1 MHWKQRLLLLQERV
15 SPPRPKRDFG
25 GRPTP
30 VRPGPRPTPPT
41 VGRTPTGQFVPI
53 PDIDTTI
60 PQSGFFE
67 DIIRL
72 IAQIYESQPTSS
84 PQKQAF
90 FRQFSEFLSST
101 GSLSE
106 ITSQQL
112 NDLLRHLRLL
122 GDFGTDVEVSLG
134 NPTRLLELLTN
145 YSDMGSAELLQFLA
159 LRYGLT
165 VERLNLKINAQITFD
180 VYRDWMG
187 WIGENGPF
195 NKIMD
200 DLAGIEP
207 EPPRYIFDE
216 LGNLQSIL
224 LGLGGEGANADAMR
238 VIRNQLLESINSG
251 NVVGILENMI
261 RYHAQ
266 LTDMFSDMV
275 DLLDTVDLPADIR
288 EEITRNL
295 ETFYQNFTAPQFG
308 DPDTP
313 FGVLI
318 RYLMGED
325 LPPEF
330 EYILR

>member
-1 MHWKQRLLLLQERV
+1 MHWKQRLLLLQEV
-15 SPPRPKRDFG
+15 TIPPPRNFG

-30 VRPGPRPTPPT
+30 IRPGPRPKPPKL
-41 VGRTPTGQFVPI
+41 GRTPTGQFVPI

-60 PQSGFFE
+60 PQSGFFG
-67 DIIRL
+67 DMIRL
-72 IAQIYESQPTSS
+72 IAQIYRDQPNS
-84 PQKQAF
+84 PIKTAF
-90 FRQFSEFLSST
+90 FRQFSEFIKST
-101 GSLSE
+101 GSSSE

-122 GDFGTDVEVSLG
+122 GDFGTDVQVNLG
-134 NPTRLLELLTN
+134 NPTRLLELITS
-145 YSDMGSAELLQFLA
+145 YSDMNPAELLQFLA

-165 VERLNLKINAQITFD
+165 VERLDIKINAQITFD

-195 NKIMD
+195 NKIME

-238 VIRNQLLESINSG
+238 VIRDQLLESINSG

-266 LTDMFSDMV
+266 LTDMMSDMV
-275 DLLDTVDLPADIR
+275 DLLDTVDLPADVR
-288 EEITRNL
+288 EEVIRNL
-295 ETFYQNFTAPQFG
+295 ETFYENFTAPQFG

-313 FGVLI
+313 FGALI

-330 EYILR
+330 EIIR